1 MRYILFI
8 LMLIGGLLSFNSY
21 AAVTGQ
27 CSASAPP
34 VYGPYVFYFSGGSM
48 HINIDGCDY
57 ISRDNPV
64 LVNDETDYNSPP
76 VSYEGNWYP
85 TGKKSD
91 EVVKDKPVNT
101 GWKDDQFDRYC
112 SQVGKCDSKGD
123 PVNISD
129 WLKFKEKDDAAHNT
143 PSEKPGDNS
152 SDKPGS
158 GSSGSDDSAS
168 TDGGSGSPDGTD
180 NGTGVT
186 GGTSDGSTSGTSS
199 GSSTP
204 SPSQPQKPYPADAG
218 ASQLLGLYESCYSQ
232 AFSFPG
238 DDDYDNAFNSVARN
252 CNAILDRLSSILAPG
267 KMHLLSDDG
276 RKFLIKSGSG
286 VLYCHKTTDMERQE
300 MLNRGY
306 PSSMIPDAAGSSLK
320 GIPYRDGHLN
330 FNYSSN
336 NGANSYCDSA
346 YQNFISSQNKPSD
359 NSDNSDNFP
368 SHETS
373 NNTGTSSG
381 GGASSYEPVNCPSG
395 FHLSDVDGKTC
406 FQVDSDGNV
415 SFILP
420 DNCSYGSDCWNS
432 TYEAAHSGA
441 EHLRVSGS
449 SSGASGSSSGVGHS
463 DSGDGDNG
471 DVVAAINAFHADANK
486 HHEETM
492 NALDTSGASLDG
504 AKAGLSSDI
513 SSLTDSLKKEMTDS
527 YNAALSEFK
536 DVFGDIDSYIPDF
549 KLSFDLPVQFTNG
562 IRGRCVPL
570 VFDFNITL
578 IGFQP
583 YHFHAEGIQ
592 ACQLYDAYI
601 RSIVEYMLY
610 FLTALA
616 CRRVFTR
623 AAEFV
628 SSQP

>member
-21 AAVTGQ
+21 SRGLSDEPLGGLNYSKPTSS

-34 VYGPYVFYFSGGSM
+34 VTGSFTIYVSGGQV
-48 HINIDGCDY
+48 HTNIHGCDY
-57 ISRDNPV
+57 ILPPSSPV
-64 LVNDETDYNSPP
+64 PEFTPLPDGSSS
-76 VSYEGNWYP
+76 VSFDFTFYP
-85 TGKKSD
+85 TGQAENVDIKAGPVSSFEPDQANIDKINDQTQRYCAQPGKCEPD
-91 EVVKDKPVNT
+91 EDGYGMYP
-101 GWKDDQFDRYC
+101 KDDNDFIDF
-112 SQVGKCDSKGD
+112 
-123 PVNISD
+123 VN
-129 WLKFKEKDDAAHNT
+129 KDDASHNNS
-143 PSEKPGDNS
+143 SEKPGDKP
-152 SDKPGS
+152 SDKPDSGS
-158 GSSGSDDSAS
+158 GE
-168 TDGGSGSPDGTD
+168 
-180 NGTGVT
+180 T
-186 GGTSDGSTSGTSS
+186 GGASDGSS
-199 GSSTP
+199 GSSTL

-252 CNAILDRLSSILAPG
+252 CNAILDRLSSLLSPG

-276 RKFLIKSGSG
+276 QKFLIKSGSG

-306 PSSMIPDAAGSSLK
+306 PPSMIPDAAGASLK

-336 NGANSYCDSA
+336 NGANAYCDSA
-346 YQNFISSQNKPSD
+346 YQNFISSQNKP
-359 NSDNSDNFP
+359 SDNSDNFP

-381 GGASSYEPVNCPSG
+381 GGASSHEPVNCPSG

-504 AKAGLSSDI
+504 AKAGLASDI
-513 SSLTDSLKKEMTDS
+513 NALIDSLKKEMTDS
-527 YNAALSEFK
+527 YDEALKEFK
-536 DVFGDIDSYIPDF
+536 DVFGDIDSYIPDIE
-549 KLSFDLPVQFTNG
+549 LSFTLPVQFTNG
-562 IRGRCVPL
+562 IMGRCVPL

-583 YHFHAEGIQ
+583 YHFHAEGVQ
-592 ACQLYDAYI
+592 ACQLYDTYI

-623 AAEFV
+623 AAEFIT
-628 SSQP
+628 SQP